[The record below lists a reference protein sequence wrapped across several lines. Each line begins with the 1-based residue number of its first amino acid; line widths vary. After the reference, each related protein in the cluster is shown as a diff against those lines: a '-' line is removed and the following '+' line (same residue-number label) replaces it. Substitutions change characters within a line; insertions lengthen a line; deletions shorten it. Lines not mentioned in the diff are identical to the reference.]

1 MSLLMQ
7 PGGHIC
13 DAAVTTRNCP
23 ESIRAKGHLAR
34 SLGMCPPGMVKKVSL
49 IADGEYGTLA
59 PSATTPGI
67 CPVYPGGHSGTN
79 PQFTGH
85 LVSCSEG
92 YIRPQVQSWPAQ
104 LLLIPP
110 SPASILV
117 VFLLQRSGFVPSA
130 RASQLALCPAF
141 RILPSMYKPLVA

>member
-1 MSLLMQ
+1 MQ

-85 LVSCSEG
+85 LVSCSG
-92 YIRPQVQSWPAQ
+92 KGPAC
-104 LLLIPP
+104 LPTP
-110 SPASILV
+110 SLCGDPV
-117 VFLLQRSGFVPSA
+117 MSGHWGISA
-130 RASQLALCPAF
+130 G
-141 RILPSMYKPLVA
+141 V